1 MDGGFG
7 VDQDQ
12 SDPEAYEQ
20 QHPDDVEEMPIEGAD
35 FESDVSF
42 VVVAVGQGVSGGPPK
57 SDRTAD
63 DVCSVEEDQNEGL
76 AVGAFVAGW
85 GVGKSVK

>member
-1 MDGGFG
+1 MRGLGPLWNGGFG

-12 SDPEAYEQ
+12 RDPEAYEQ

-42 VVVAVGQGVSGGPPK
+42 VVVSVG
-57 SDRTAD
+57 
-63 DVCSVEEDQNEGL
+63 
-76 AVGAFVAGW
+76 
-85 GVGKSVK
+85 